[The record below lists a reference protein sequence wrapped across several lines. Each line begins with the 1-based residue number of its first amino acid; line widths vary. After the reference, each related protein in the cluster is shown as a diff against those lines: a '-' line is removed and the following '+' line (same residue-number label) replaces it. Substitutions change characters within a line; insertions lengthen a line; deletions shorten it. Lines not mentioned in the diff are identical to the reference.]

1 MVLIQGMNMPTR
13 KPVRPSSV
21 SARERGDNVP
31 PTALADFEEAEGE
44 IPYQVGRGKPPLHSR
59 FKPGGKGGP
68 GRPKGA
74 KNRATLL
81 REALD
86 TPRPVT
92 IEGRRRRMSAQ
103 ELGYRQLAMK
113 IAKGDLKALGLAEQ
127 LRNSLCGPDEP
138 AEAVVPPL
146 TDAELAI
153 LRRLGHV

>member
-1 MVLIQGMNMPTR
+1 MPTR
-13 KPVRPSSV
+13 KPSRPAPVPSHE
-21 SARERGDNVP
+21 REQHDP
-31 PTALADFEEAEGE
+31 PAALPDLEEADGEG
-44 IPYQVGRGKPPLHSR
+44 PYQVGRGKPPLHSR

-92 IEGRRRRMSAQ
+92 VEGRRRRMSAQ

-113 IAKGDLKALGLAEQ
+113 IAKGDLKAISLAEQ
-127 LRNSLCGPDEP
+127 LRNSLCGPE
-138 AEAVVPPL
+138 EAADAAVPPL

-153 LRRLGHV
+153 LRRRGHD

>member
-1 MVLIQGMNMPTR
+1 MLR
-13 KPVRPSSV
+13 RRPERPASV
-21 SARERGDNVP
+21 SSHQRRHDIAREENDP
-31 PTALADFEEAEGE
+31 PTPQVDFEDGDEDDS
-44 IPYQVGRGKPPLHSR
+44 YRVGRGKPPLHSR
-59 FKPGGKGGP
+59 FRPGGKGGP
-68 GRPKGA
+68 GRPRGA

-113 IAKGDLKALGLAEQ
+113 IAKGDLKAISLAEQ
-127 LRNSLCGPDEP
+127 LRNSLCGPDEA

-146 TDAELAI
+146 TADELAI
-153 LRRLGHV
+153 LRKRGHE